1 MFSLGSYETFY
12 TYNMKDYT
20 LQRFLDAQQEDY
32 GQAFAEVKNG
42 KKRSHWIWYIF
53 PQLKGLGMSYN
64 SQYYGI
70 SGREEAKAYLEHP
83 VLGARLREI
92 TKALLDQHDV
102 SVQKIFGSLDAMKV
116 LSSMTLFREVAT
128 DDDLFSQ
135 VIDKYY
141 QGIPDWRTVEKL

>member
-1 MFSLGSYETFY
+1 
-12 TYNMKDYT
+12 MKEYT

-32 GQAFAEVKNG
+32 EQALAEVKNG

-70 SGREEAKAYLEHP
+70 SGRGEAKAYLEHP

-92 TKALLDQHDV
+92 TKALLDRQDV
-102 SVQKIFGSLDAMKV
+102 SVQDVFGPLDAMKV
-116 LSSMTLFREVAT
+116 LSSMTLFHEVAT
-128 DDDLFSQ
+128 DDNLFSQ

-141 QGIPDWRTVEKL
+141 QGIPDRITVEKL

>member
-1 MFSLGSYETFY
+1 
-12 TYNMKDYT
+12 MKDYT
-20 LQRFLDAQQEDY
+20 LRRFLDAQQEDY
-32 GQAFAEVKNG
+32 EQALAEVKNG

-70 SGREEAKAYLEHP
+70 CGREEAKAYLEHP

-92 TKALLDQHDV
+92 TKALLDQQNVSAQDV
-102 SVQKIFGSLDAMKV
+102 FGSLDAMKV
-116 LSSMTLFREVAT
+116 LSSMTLFQEVAT
-128 DDDLFSQ
+128 DDNLFSQ

-141 QGIPDWRTVEKL
+141 QGIPDRRTVEKL

>member
-32 GQAFAEVKNG
+32 GQALAEVKNG

>member
-32 GQAFAEVKNG
+32 GQALAEVKNG

-116 LSSMTLFREVAT
+116 LSGMTLFREVAT

>member
-1 MFSLGSYETFY
+1 
-12 TYNMKDYT
+12 MKDYT

-32 GQAFAEVKNG
+32 EQALAEVKNG

-83 VLGARLREI
+83 VLGERLREI
-92 TKALLDQHDV
+92 TKALLDQQNVSAQDV
-102 SVQKIFGSLDAMKV
+102 FGSLDAMKV
-116 LSSMTLFREVAT
+116 LSSMTLFQEVAT
-128 DDDLFSQ
+128 DDNLFSQ

-141 QGIPDWRTVEKL
+141 QGIPDRRTVEKL

>member
-1 MFSLGSYETFY
+1 
-12 TYNMKDYT
+12 MKDYT

-32 GQAFAEVKNG
+32 EQALAEVKNG

-92 TKALLDQHDV
+92 TKALLDQQNVSAQDV
-102 SVQKIFGSLDAMKV
+102 FGSLDAMKV
-116 LSSMTLFREVAT
+116 LSSMTLFQEVAT
-128 DDDLFSQ
+128 DDNLFSQ

-141 QGIPDWRTVEKL
+141 QGIPDRRTVEKL

>member
-32 GQAFAEVKNG
+32 GQALAEVKNG

-116 LSSMTLFREVAT
+116 LSSMTLFREVGT

>member
-32 GQAFAEVKNG
+32 GQALAEVKNG

-92 TKALLDQHDV
+92 TKALLDQYDV